1 MKENAWKENLIVAD
15 ADYVD
20 RTAFDLIV
28 NFERMLERRVPQ
40 ADLARWLEC
49 LALDG
54 GAERTGNAGNPGQTG
69 NSGNPGPLPQTQV
82 VLMYPSSKARMENF
96 VPGGL
101 RDEIDGQAFS
111 GPLGEFLLS
120 AVEEPSTALSGGADY
135 LTDVVRLAC
144 QQPEVRRI
152 MVVVGETQYN
162 KVRAMLL
169 RLDDELSA
177 QGSGPLLSQKRLTLF
192 TMQALPG
199 GPFRQEMLGYSLM
212 AALGISGDEITRKLS
227 N

>member
-1 MKENAWKENLIVAD
+1 
-15 ADYVD
+15 
-20 RTAFDLIV
+20 
-28 NFERMLERRVPQ
+28 
-40 ADLARWLEC
+40 
-49 LALDG
+49 
-54 GAERTGNAGNPGQTG
+54 
-69 NSGNPGPLPQTQV
+69 
-82 VLMYPSSKARMENF
+82 MYPSGKARMENF

-177 QGSGPLLSQKRLTLF
+177 QGSAPLLSQKRLTLF